1 MKKIPEAPELGVHVW
16 KLLVLMKK
24 DPDLP
29 EGGVNILNTLLKMEK
44 FSEHL
49 GQVANVLLFPGH
61 PELLPAVVEHTPDTL
76 PRQVPPSP
84 ACYNLSTSL
93 LLLSEVVVCTPTPT
107 LHKDEYTSQ
116 MS

>member
-1 MKKIPEAPELGVHVW
+1 MKKIPEAPELGVHVL
-16 KLLVLMKK
+16 KLLVLMRK

-61 PELLPAVVEHTPDTL
+61 PELLGKMLNILKTFAHLVKFLDAHT
-76 PRQVPPSP
+76 
-84 ACYNLSTSL
+84 
-93 LLLSEVVVCTPTPT
+93 
-107 LHKDEYTSQ
+107 
-116 MS
+116 